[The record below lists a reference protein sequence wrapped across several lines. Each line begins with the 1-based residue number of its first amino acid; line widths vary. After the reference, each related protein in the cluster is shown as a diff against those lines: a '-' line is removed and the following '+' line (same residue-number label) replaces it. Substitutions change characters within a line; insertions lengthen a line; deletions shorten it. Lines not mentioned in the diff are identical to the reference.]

1 MIKLIYDKIK
11 KPTDDIENNFNT
23 EKIFNENHRLG
34 KDYNN
39 QPSILFNTKDK
50 DKYVAAYKG
59 ENIKIR
65 YNVNCK
71 IYLKKEEIDANYT
84 ILTCISE
91 DEKIKEIFLEICEAT
106 FANISTNPT
115 TLEIEEKTN
124 SIIDLFK
131 DFPNKQNNLLG
142 FWGELFL
149 IASSKD
155 IKKTLNAWHNENKEK
170 YDFYDNNIALE
181 VKTTIKRD
189 KKHVFGHDQLISSL
203 KDHYIASIM
212 TQYDNLKGLSVTD
225 LYNEILK
232 IEISDELRG
241 KLKRIYFKIIG
252 STPSEIIDEYKFD
265 YNLAKRNISY
275 YKVSELTKII
285 NKAPA
290 ISKITYTLDL
300 SQNNSVEIFNDK
312 GFLSNLCFSN

>member
-11 KPTDDIENNFNT
+11 KPTDDLENNFNT

-212 TQYDNLKGLSVTD
+212 TQYDNSKGLSVTD

-285 NKAPA
+285 NKSPA

>member
-189 KKHVFGHDQLISSL
+189 KKHIFGHDQLISSL
-203 KDHYIASIM
+203 NDHYIASIM
-212 TQYDNLKGLSVTD
+212 TQYDNSKGLSVTD
-225 LYNEILK
+225 LYNQILK
-232 IEISDELRG
+232 IEISDEQRG

-285 NKAPA
+285 NKDPA